1 MSPKCKP
8 WSKLGQ
14 RAQRQLLQDLAALMV
29 PHCETATDVSQL
41 LHALGERV
49 RRSNE
54 SVGPVTADTQHTAT
68 LLRNLGQV
76 RQQNEPASNH
86 MDNKTISVHQLDTAV
101 VQAGFERALLQEHGY
116 TLGVVRYRKAASSA
130 LGSGSTP
137 GEAKPLGGR
146 PSVVNDSD
154 VRNAVG
160 AVLKQHTID
169 SEMVVVVGRGPRRR
183 LVLAKHLTKTL
194 GRIWNED
201 EELRKQISSCSFR
214 RIVKRHFPHIRRP
227 RRETDVC
234 EHCRHL
240 NKKLYPAAKKAM
252 SKHRGALEALL
263 PSYFHA
269 FDNNPQI
276 ARNQQTR
283 ESGDDLARFVRYI
296 NCRNARASNDED
308 RAPLSGMTRLSLHQA
323 EARAVHKLKPH
334 VDIVKAYEWH
344 QITAR
349 RQGAYLQSLR
359 DGQLRSTA
367 CLIQTDFKENVKF
380 PLGPSETSEEWHAQG
395 KMSLS
400 VFGAHVLAP
409 RRGTGNPCHI
419 ELFVVLVSE
428 VLDHDAQVST
438 MYTNTVLAAVQNHPD
453 VEWSRLTNII
463 FAADCGPHF
472 RSKENVAHYCAT
484 LPKLLEKPVEVCWLG
499 EQHGKSGVD
508 RCFGWCN
515 MWIGEHIQRHVIH
528 SIDHLL
534 DAFHQ
539 GSTRMQTE
547 DPEGARF
554 IVQKFDPGTHRP
566 SERSFFK
573 SSGFKVTRTYSLV
586 GSPSRFTDV
595 GVSIRNKHFTDMPGP
610 GDLMNFEIET
620 KTGQSEEWRR
630 AYYDKP
636 RAWELPGPQPGDQN
650 AITKRFQEQQEFATD
665 DMPLPRRT
673 FLEACSA
680 KALSL
685 SRAATKKR
693 RKHAKLTKKSSSS
706 SGSSSTSSS
715 STSSSA
721 S

>member
-1 MSPKCKP
+1 
-8 WSKLGQ
+8 
-14 RAQRQLLQDLAALMV
+14 DLAALMV

-137 GEAKPLGGR
+137 GEAK
-146 PSVVNDSD
+146 
-154 VRNAVG
+154 
-160 AVLKQHTID
+160 
-169 SEMVVVVGRGPRRR
+169 
-183 LVLAKHLTKTL
+183 
-194 GRIWNED
+194 
-201 EELRKQISSCSFR
+201 

-359 DGQLRSTA
+359 DGQLPSTA

-472 RSKENVAHYCAT
+472 RSKENVAHYCVT

-534 DAFHQ
+534 DAFRQ

-595 GVSIRNKHFTDMPGP
+595 GVSIRNKHFSDMPGP

-620 KTGQSEEWRR
+620 KTGQS
-630 AYYDKP
+630 
-636 RAWELPGPQPGDQN
+636 
-650 AITKRFQEQQEFATD
+650 QE
-665 DMPLPRRT
+665 
-673 FLEACSA
+673 
-680 KALSL
+680 
-685 SRAATKKR
+685 
-693 RKHAKLTKKSSSS
+693 
-706 SGSSSTSSS
+706 
-715 STSSSA
+715 
-721 S
+721 